1 MVKQTITIE
10 EIKANPN
17 LDLSERI
24 RMLAQEGKWI
34 DEQMKE
40 LALASIQQDYEFW
53 VVNREIVSQR
63 TDDILLQIL
72 NGRVLN
78 KTETFEMVCDD
89 KEKVNQYSRYEDLR
103 MKIADNNGIT
113 IDDFNELCKV
123 IGIDSATTE
132 LIGMMFASKGL
143 IVESYKAEDSH
154 NK

>member
-24 RMLAQEGKWI
+24 RMLAQEGKWT
-34 DEQMKE
+34 DEQMIE

-72 NGRVLN
+72 NGHVLN

-89 KEKVNQYSRYEDLR
+89 EEKVNLYSRYEDLR
-103 MKIADNNGIT
+103 MKIANNNGI
-113 IDDFNELCKV
+113 
-123 IGIDSATTE
+123 
-132 LIGMMFASKGL
+132 
-143 IVESYKAEDSH
+143 
-154 NK
+154 